1 VEAGVERKKQTGF
14 EDDAVVVAS
23 HEISVDVPV
32 AVCGSLAAGLILN
45 GKIVRGVFFFFWQY
59 LGRWSFGCMGSIEQF
74 FCAEG
79 FWAYRFD
86 FL

>member
-1 VEAGVERKKQTGF
+1 MKKKTGF
-14 EDDAVVVAS
+14 EDDAVAVAS
-23 HEISVDVPV
+23 HGMSVDVPV
-32 AVCGSLAAGLILN
+32 AVCGSLAAGLMLN
-45 GKIVRGVFFFFWQY
+45 EKIVRVVFFFFFLQY
-59 LGRWSFGCMGSIEQF
+59 LGRWSFGWMGSIEQF

>member
-45 GKIVRGVFFFFWQY
+45 GKIVRGVFFFFLAVPGSVVLWVHGIY
-59 LGRWSFGCMGSIEQF
+59 RTVLLCRRVLGIPV
-74 FCAEG
+74 
-79 FWAYRFD
+79 
-86 FL
+86 